1 MIFRPRPC
9 CPVARTA
16 ILETPAAGLGGYR
29 NMERLGT
36 ILDRTVKRLP
46 LKRRLDDYALWAIW
60 DDTVGPAV
68 ARNAQP
74 EKIRNG
80 TLFVRVRAPTW
91 MQQLQ
96 YMKDVMV
103 EKLNQRLE
111 REAVTNI
118 FFVVGEIRAET
129 PPEGAD
135 APPSAVDATRLPV
148 RDLGRIE
155 DPELRDALRRLLLNH
170 LRKRA

>member
-1 MIFRPRPC
+1 MPGRPGGYPGDS
-9 CPVARTA
+9 
-16 ILETPAAGLGGYR
+16 PAAECGGNP
-29 NMERLGT
+29 NMERLGD

-46 LKRRLDDYALWAIW
+46 LRRRLDDYALWAIW

-80 TLFVRVRAPTW
+80 TLFVKVRAPTW

-96 YMKDVMV
+96 YMKDLLM

-111 REAVTNI
+111 REVVTNI
-118 FFVVGEIRAET
+118 FFVVGEIPAEPAAESVDPPPT
-129 PPEGAD
+129 P
-135 APPSAVDATRLPV
+135 VDTTRLPEG
-148 RDLGRIE
+148 DLGHLS
-155 DPELRDALRRLLLNH
+155 DPELRDSLRQLLLNH
-170 LRKRA
+170 LRKRG